1 MKFKVMC
8 PDMDKRNQH
17 RSVRRL
23 AVSTTITQVPKHGG
37 GGGGGTLEPR
47 NFCCGAPKFLLWS
60 PEPDDF
66 QSLEP

>member
-23 AVSTTITQVPKHGG
+23 AVSTTITQVPKHRGG
-37 GGGGGTLEPR
+37 GGGGGGGGGPLSL
-47 NFCCGAPKFLLWS
+47 GAPKFLLWS
-60 PEPDDF
+60 TEPDDF